1 MAQQKVQT
9 ATLLDWVTSPDWLS
23 LDEACHLTGYDLP
36 AMQSLVDEGMVNLD
50 ERGLI
55 DKRSLWEFL
64 ESLILALH
72 WAD

>member
-1 MAQQKVQT
+1 MAQQEVHT
-9 ATLLDWVTSPDWLS
+9 VALPDWVTSPDWLS
-23 LDEACHLTGYDLP
+23 LDEASHLTEYDRP
-36 AMQSLVDEGMVNLD
+36 TMQWLVNDGAVDLD

>member
-1 MAQQKVQT
+1 MAQQEVHT
-9 ATLLDWVTSPDWLS
+9 VVLPDWVTSPDWLS

-36 AMQSLVDEGMVNLD
+36 AMQSLVDDGAVDLD

-55 DKRSLWEFL
+55 EKRSLWEFL